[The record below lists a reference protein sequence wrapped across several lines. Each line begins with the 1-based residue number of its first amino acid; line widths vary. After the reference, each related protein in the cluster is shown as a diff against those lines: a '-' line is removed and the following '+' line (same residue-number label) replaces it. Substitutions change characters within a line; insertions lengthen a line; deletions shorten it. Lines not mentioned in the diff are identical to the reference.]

1 MPAAEKAFSETYHT
15 VFTVEYW
22 GGGGGG
28 WGYNRAGR
36 DIKFLKN
43 IDKFFI

>member
-22 GGGGGG
+22 GGGGVGVG
-28 WGYNRAGR
+28 VIIGLG
-36 DIKFLKN
+36 DISSF
-43 IDKFFI
+43 